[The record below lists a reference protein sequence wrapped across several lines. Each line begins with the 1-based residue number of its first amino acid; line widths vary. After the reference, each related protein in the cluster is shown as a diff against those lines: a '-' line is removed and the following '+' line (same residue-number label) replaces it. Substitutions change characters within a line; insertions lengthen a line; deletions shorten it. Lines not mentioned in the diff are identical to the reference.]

1 MKPILFVLTLFIFF
15 SCSDPEKSLGITDIE
30 TQLKSLSDIQDDL
43 VRVQKTDSLWDTLVS
58 NELIPFTQD
67 TVVLF
72 LYRGEAESVEWNGDF
87 TSWGNNDKFRNE
99 GRRITGTDIWML
111 KQSFPSDS
119 RLDYKITIN
128 ESDWILDPN
137 NPHQQWSGFGPNSE
151 LRMPDWKPEILT
163 QRIPEAPEGVL
174 SDYIVINSSNLDYS
188 VSYKVYTPFGYE
200 QLENLPVIYFTDGQE
215 YSDDRLGAA
224 VVVLDNLIYQN
235 KIEPVIAVFVN
246 PIDPETETN
255 NRRADQ
261 FGVEETYLAFYTDE
275 LIPEIETNYK
285 VDASKE
291 SRAIMGTSLGGLNS
305 AYFGFSRP
313 DIFGDIAIQAP
324 AFWYREEIY
333 DIVRESDVDSP
344 DIFMSVGTI
353 GDNTNDARRMKTLF
367 EEMELEFTYLETNE
381 GHSWGAW
388 SAQIDNVL
396 IQFYGI

>member
-1 MKPILFVLTLFIFF
+1 MKPILFAFTLFVFF

-43 VRVQKTDSLWDTLVS
+43 VRVQKADSLWDTLVS

-163 QRIPEAPEGVL
+163 QRIPEAPEGAL
-174 SDYIVINSSNLDYS
+174 SEDIIINSSSLGYA

-224 VVVLDNLIYQN
+224 VVVLDNLIYQK

-333 DIVRESDVDSP
+333 DIVRESDVGSP

-388 SAQIDNVL
+388 SAQIDDVL

>member
-1 MKPILFVLTLFIFF
+1 MKPILFAFTLFVFF

-43 VRVQKTDSLWDTLVS
+43 VRVQKADALWDTLVS

-67 TVVLF
+67 TMVLF

-163 QRIPEAPEGVL
+163 QRIPEAPEAIL
-174 SDYIVINSSNLDYS
+174 SDDIIINSSTLDYA

-224 VVVLDNLIYQN
+224 VVVLDNLIYQK
-235 KIEPVIAVFVN
+235 KIEPVVAVFVN

-261 FGVEETYLAFYTDE
+261 FGVEEDYLAFYTDE
-275 LIPEIETNYK
+275 LIPEIETNYQ

-388 SAQIDNVL
+388 SAQIDDVL

>member
-1 MKPILFVLTLFIFF
+1 MKPILFVLTLFAFF

-43 VRVQKTDSLWDTLVS
+43 VRVQKTDALWDTLVS

-72 LYRGEAESVEWNGDF
+72 LYRGEAENVEWNGDF

-163 QRIPEAPEGVL
+163 QRIPEAPEGIL
-174 SDYIVINSSNLDYS
+174 SDDNIINSSNLDYS

-200 QLENLPVIYFTDGQE
+200 QLENLPIIYFTDGQE

-224 VVVLDNLIYQN
+224 VVVLDNLIYQK

-261 FGVEETYLAFYTDE
+261 FGVEENYLDFYTDE

-333 DIVRESDVDSP
+333 DIVRKSDVGSP

-367 EEMELEFTYLETNE
+367 EEMELDFTYLETNE

-388 SAQIDNVL
+388 SAQIDDVL